1 MIARTALFYAALAYT
16 GAHASPNNG
25 TQGQEIQWGPCTLNV
40 SIPIECGNVTVP
52 LDYSTPN
59 STATLDI
66 ELLRVRATNQ
76 PSKGSII
83 YNPGGPG
90 GSGQFS
96 LVDDDAAKAKQL
108 LE

>member
-1 MIARTALFYAALAYT
+1 MIARTALFYAALAHI
-16 GAHASPNNG
+16 GAHALPNNG
-25 TQGQEIQWGPCTLNV
+25 TQGQEIQWGPCTV
-40 SIPIECGNVTVP
+40 KASIPVECGNVTVP
-52 LDYSTPN
+52 LDYSTSN

-76 PSKGSII
+76 PSKGSIL

-90 GSGQFS
+90 GLGQIG
-96 LVDDDAAKAKQL
+96 LVDRAKDL

>member
-1 MIARTALFYAALAYT
+1 MLARTALFYTALAFI
-16 GAHASPNNG
+16 GAHALPNNG
-25 TQGQEIQWGPCTLNV
+25 TEGQEIQWGPCTLNA
-40 SIPIECGNVTVP
+40 SIPVDCGNVTVP

-76 PSKGSII
+76 PSKGSILF
-83 YNPGGPG
+83 NPGGPG
-90 GSGQFS
+90 GLGQSG
-96 LVDDDAAKAKQL
+96 LIKRAEQL